1 MKRRTTRGA
10 LVIIALLFAS
20 SGALRIGSGVGT
32 ALAQAA
38 KGNDVPVADP
48 DPSLMAPEGCPLPP
62 TELAAALSARESR
75 LAVQEAALLD
85 RSAALALADEAIT
98 QRLAELKAAEEQLS
112 GTLAQADGAAEE
124 DIARLVAVYETMK
137 PKDAARLFDAMEA
150 DFAAGFLGRMR
161 PDSAGAVMAGMAPEK
176 AYAVSAILAGR
187 NASVPKN

>member
-32 ALAQAA
+32 ALAEAS
-38 KGNDVPVADP
+38 KGHDVP
-48 DPSLMAPEGCPLPP
+48 MEAPTPAVVEGEGCPLPP
-62 TELAAALSARESR
+62 AELAAALSDRESR
-75 LAVQEAALLD
+75 LAIQEAALQD
-85 RSAALALADEAIT
+85 RSAALALADEAIM
-98 QRLAELKAAEEQLS
+98 QRLAELKAAEEKLS
-112 GTLAQADGAAEE
+112 STLSQADGAAEE

-137 PKDAARLFDAMEA
+137 PKDASRLFDAMEA

-161 PDSAGAVMAGMAPEK
+161 PDSAAAVMSGMAPEK